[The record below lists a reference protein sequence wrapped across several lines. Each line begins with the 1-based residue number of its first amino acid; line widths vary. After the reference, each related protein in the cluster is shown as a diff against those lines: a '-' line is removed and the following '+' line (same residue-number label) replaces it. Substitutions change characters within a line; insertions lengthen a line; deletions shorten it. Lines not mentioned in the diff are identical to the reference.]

1 MKSMNIEDIKTQA
14 EFDEAKAAFIAQ
26 HPELPKLKPIERMNL
41 IMRKE
46 FALQILKGEKKV
58 EFRAFS
64 QHYTDRL
71 MDKDVANWMAD
82 HQEKEVDYFGI
93 TSTRPVSVIHFH
105 NYSNSWF
112 LDVECTQN
120 EVCAPLPHWVEFF
133 NTLNCHE
140 LDEMTAD
147 FEKRNEEMRPLFFY
161 FVCGKVIDTNLK
173 I

>member
-1 MKSMNIEDIKTQA
+1 MSIDEIKTQEEFEKAKA
-14 EFDEAKAAFIAQ
+14 EFLAK
-26 HPELPKLKPIERMNL
+26 HPELPKVKDVDRLNL

-71 MDKDVANWMAD
+71 MDKDMANWMAD
-82 HQEKEVDYFGI
+82 HQGKELDDFEISAARQVY
-93 TSTRPVSVIHFH
+93 TIHFH
-105 NYSNSWF
+105 NYSNSWY
-112 LDVECTQN
+112 LDVECTEN
-120 EVCAPLPHWVEFF
+120 EVCAPLPGWVEFF
-133 NTLNCHE
+133 NTLGCHE

-161 FVCGKVIDTNLK
+161 FVLGKVIDTNLK